1 MAPVLTGLLYRQGA
15 ALTILADRE
24 RRLEI
29 QLPVEV
35 RGQDLAGCAVR
46 EEARSV
52 NISGGGMCFECGR
65 SVAPGS
71 RVVLKIALPPA
82 LRKHFGGR
90 PEYHVKAVVCRSVRL
105 DPVREFQISVRF
117 LGSVGG

>member
-1 MAPVLTGLLYRQGA
+1 M
-15 ALTILADRE
+15 TILADRE
-24 RRLEI
+24 RRLDI

-35 RGQDLAGCAVR
+35 RGQDVAGGAVR
-46 EEARSV
+46 EEARSL

-65 SVAPGS
+65 AVAPGS
-71 RVVLKIALPPA
+71 RIVLKIALPPP

-105 DPVREFQISVRF
+105 DPAREFHIGVRF
-117 LGSVGG
+117 LENVGE